1 MDIRRLVWEPGRN
14 PVTMPLPKCAASSRQ
29 IFDALP
35 ATGSGGR
42 SVRPH
47 LAGDED
53 RRLASRLVMVSAE
66 ELAPDDAIKIV
77 EIEKAA

>member
-1 MDIRRLVWEPGRN
+1 
-14 PVTMPLPKCAASSRQ
+14 MPPPETRGPQVAKPLTPFLQLGLA
-29 IFDALP
+29 D
-35 ATGSGGR
+35 
-42 SVRPH
+42 VRPH

-66 ELAPDDAIKIV
+66 KLAPDDAIKIV